1 MRYRIRLIA
10 SDEGY
15 AIGCLDLPG
24 CWSQGA
30 TRDEA
35 LRNIRYAIQE
45 YLMARRTLRT
55 ENR

>member
-30 TRDEA
+30 PRDEA
-35 LRNIRYAIQE
+35 LRNIRYAIRE
-45 YLMARRTLRT
+45 YLMAQRTLRT